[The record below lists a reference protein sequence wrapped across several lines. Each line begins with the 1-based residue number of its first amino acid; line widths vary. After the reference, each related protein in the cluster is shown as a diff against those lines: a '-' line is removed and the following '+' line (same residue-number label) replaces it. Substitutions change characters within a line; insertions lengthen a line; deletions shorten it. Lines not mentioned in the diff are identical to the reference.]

1 MFNFSTEEVF
11 LHENIS
17 PEEKQARLDTI
28 KLQIEFVWLASYDTV
43 DFYVITNRKN
53 CLVAFSIILTC
64 VRNETFFRIVS

>member
-1 MFNFSTEEVF
+1 MV
-11 LHENIS
+11 
-17 PEEKQARLDTI
+17 RLLYCVYLI
-28 KLQIEFVWLASYDTV
+28 LYHI